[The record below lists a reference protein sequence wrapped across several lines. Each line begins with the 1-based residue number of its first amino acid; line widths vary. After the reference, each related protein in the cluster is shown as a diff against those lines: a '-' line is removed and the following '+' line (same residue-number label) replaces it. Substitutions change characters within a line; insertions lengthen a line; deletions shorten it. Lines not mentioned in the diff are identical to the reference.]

1 MRNRPIN
8 MLLYILKARYDGR
21 FLRPMSAPV
30 RRIISLMDNEEPVFG
45 KTHQHFDPQ
54 LKDVYPH
61 KGLRTF
67 HLFLKQLSPVFNI
80 TTYNFFKKSQFHIKV
95 DLTCNTFLKDF
106 LNQWNNFIGATQ
118 QKSKQKSSALGGQ
131 VRIGK

>member
-1 MRNRPIN
+1 

-67 HLFLKQLSPVFNI
+67 HLFKAAFSCFQFYHNFLRAIILRMYLNNTEPRNLKFS
-80 TTYNFFKKSQFHIKV
+80 
-95 DLTCNTFLKDF
+95 
-106 LNQWNNFIGATQ
+106 
-118 QKSKQKSSALGGQ
+118 
-131 VRIGK
+131 